1 MLLLNKICRDI
12 VLIVLRT
19 LADGWNWR
27 LRSERGIFQNIS
39 QLLHNSLHRPPGCNG
54 EQSVRAHTPQ
64 MRLIS
69 AQGHAS
75 AAAEF
80 AFSGGYEWRLRCQ
93 QGWIYSCY
101 FRAHRHSRSWQGHF
115 TMAESK
121 IFHLVLILNLVH
133 NVYFV
138 HNGYAQKFQEFD
150 TYKSGFLNQQ
160 VSKLWTVRTFFLLV
174 WMYRDIA
181 FT

>member
-1 MLLLNKICRDI
+1 MISFLLFCAHSQTVGTGDFEVKEESSRIFLSFYIILSIALLAVTVNNLYELIRHRCALSQRKDMLQLQQNLHFLVDMNEGCGVNKGEFILAILEHIGTLDHDKDI
-12 VLIVLRT
+12 LPWLKVR
-19 LADGWNWR
+19 
-27 LRSERGIFQNIS
+27 FFIS
-39 QLLHNSLHRPPGCNG
+39 YWF
-54 EQSVRAHTPQ
+54 
-64 MRLIS
+64 I
-69 AQGHAS
+69 
-75 AAAEF
+75 
-80 AFSGGYEWRLRCQ
+80 
-93 QGWIYSCY
+93 
-101 FRAHRHSRSWQGHF
+101 
-115 TMAESK
+115 
-121 IFHLVLILNLVH
+121 NLVH